1 MKTKGWR
8 AETVARPPRFVRCRA
23 DHAPGSIDNA
33 KSRTRRTRDPGLDE
47 TQRRFPFEQLVGSAE
62 LQRLTNDGGNFSQEE
77 SLFEAERSY
86 RSLKTGRNC
95 LSRRTMARP
104 ML

>member
-1 MKTKGWR
+1 MPNR
-8 AETVARPPRFVRCRA
+8 EP
-23 DHAPGSIDNA
+23 
-33 KSRTRRTRDPGLDE
+33 DE
-47 TQRRFPFEQLVGSAE
+47 QEIPDWIKPRRFPFEQLVASAE

-77 SLFEAERSY
+77 SLFEAERSDK
-86 RSLKTGRNC
+86 SLKTARNC